1 MDDYFAH
8 RTNVAI
14 LSSAVYA
21 TALAQA
27 HEACFLT
34 EPEYKNKQPGL
45 SIELAAAGVTDQA
58 LVRLLIAVQQ
68 AKEDGGPTQ

>member
-1 MDDYFAH
+1 M
-8 RTNVAI
+8 NVAI

-21 TALAQA
+21 TALAPA

-45 SIELAAAGVTDQA
+45 SAEVAAAEVTDQA
-58 LVRLLIAVQQ
+58 VDRLLIAVQH